1 MRKKKVVVLTMN
13 PNAGQSYRANLEE
26 AVGEENLEIQVY
38 TPSTYRNAGNVANA
52 DAYLISTGSIDYE
65 DEIIDRIPLGMPVV
79 DITVA
84 FRKQSIDQIA
94 RIPKG
99 TRCLFVNTTEPLAL
113 EGIVA
118 LNKFS
123 LYNVLLTPM
132 YPGSREYPDIHVAIT
147 PGDPQLVPP
156 YVDRVYD
163 L

>member
-65 DEIIDRIPLGMPVV
+65 DEIIDRIPLGIPVV

-84 FRKQSIDQIA
+84 FRKQSIDQVEVPD
-94 RIPKG
+94 RIRSGTGSLIKSLCEIWVRTAALRQKG
-99 TRCLFVNTTEPLAL
+99 
-113 EGIVA
+113 
-118 LNKFS
+118 
-123 LYNVLLTPM
+123 
-132 YPGSREYPDIHVAIT
+132 
-147 PGDPQLVPP
+147 
-156 YVDRVYD
+156 
-163 L
+163 